1 MDQAIPDPATLLPP
15 SFAAVAPVLEEV
27 IERWHAADPAPA
39 GWPEAMSALP
49 PREPEGWARLV
60 EQLQLINTF
69 QWHEEDRSRAHGAGD
84 AVLGAVKRSIDDSNR
99 RRVQSVDRLD
109 AVIHAGYSALGVI
122 EPGAP
127 LNSESPGSIID
138 RLSVLALKAWHAAE
152 AVVEAAPNERRA
164 MQDRLAMIR
173 EQQRDLGGCLD
184 DLLLGIRQGRVGL
197 KLYRQIKLYRDAETG
212 RLVADLD

>member
-1 MDQAIPDPATLLPP
+1 MPDPAALLPS
-15 SFAAVAPVLEEV
+15 SFAAVAPVLDEV
-27 IERWHAADPAPA
+27 IERWHAAEPGLGTWLEVQATV
-39 GWPEAMSALP
+39 P
-49 PREPEGWARLV
+49 PREPEGWQRMV

-69 QWHEEDRSRAHGAGD
+69 QWHEEDRSRARGAGD
-84 AVLGAVKRSIDDSNR
+84 AVLAGVKRSIDESNR
-99 RRVQSVDRLD
+99 RRVQAVDQLD
-109 AVIHAGYSALGVI
+109 AVIHAGYSSLGLI
-122 EPGAP
+122 NPDAA

-152 AVVEAAPNERRA
+152 AVVEAAPSERRA
-164 MQDRLAMIR
+164 MQDRLAMLR

-184 DLLLGIRQGRVGL
+184 DLLGGIRQGRVGL

>member
-1 MDQAIPDPATLLPP
+1 MNQPIPDPATLLPP
-15 SFAAVAPVLEEV
+15 SFAAVAPVLDEV
-27 IERWHAADPAPA
+27 IERWHAAELGAG
-39 GWPEAMSALP
+39 GWPDVVAAVP
-49 PREPEGWARLV
+49 PREPEGWARMV

-84 AVLGAVKRSIDDSNR
+84 VVLAAVKRSIDDSNR
-99 RRVQSVDRLD
+99 RRVQAVDRLD
-109 AVIHAGYSALGVI
+109 AVIHAGFSALGVI

-152 AVVEAAPNERRA
+152 AVVEAAPAERRA

-184 DLLLGIRQGRVGL
+184 DLLQGIRRGRVGL

-212 RLVADLD
+212 RLIADLD

>member
-1 MDQAIPDPATLLPP
+1 MDHAAPDPATLLPP
-15 SFAAVAPVLEEV
+15 SFAAVAPVLDEV
-27 IERWHAADPAPA
+27 IERWHAGDPSHGSWLDVLAT
-39 GWPEAMSALP
+39 LP

-60 EQLQLINTF
+60 EHLQLINTF

-84 AVLGAVKRSIDDSNR
+84 VVLAAVKRSIDESNR
-99 RRVQSVDRLD
+99 RRVQAVDRLD
-109 AVIHAGYSALGVI
+109 AVIHAGYSSLGVI
-122 EPGAP
+122 DPDAP

-152 AVVEAAPNERRA
+152 AVVEASPQERRA
-164 MQDRLAMIR
+164 MQDRLAMLR

-184 DLLLGIRQGRVGL
+184 ALLQGIRQGRVGL
-197 KLYRQIKLYRDAETG
+197 KLYRQIKLYRDEETG

>member
-1 MDQAIPDPATLLPP
+1 MDSAQPDPSTLLPP
-15 SFAAVAPVLEEV
+15 SFAAVAPVLDEV
-27 IERWHAADPAPA
+27 IERWHGAEPGLGSWMEVVAT
-39 GWPEAMSALP
+39 LP

-60 EQLQLINTF
+60 EHLQLINTF
-69 QWHEEDRSRAHGAGD
+69 QWHEEDRSRARGAGD
-84 AVLGAVKRSIDDSNR
+84 TVLAGVKRSIDDSNR
-99 RRVQSVDRLD
+99 RRVQAVDRLD

-122 EPGAP
+122 DPGAP

-138 RLSVLALKAWHAAE
+138 RLSVLSLKAWHAAE
-152 AVVEAAPNERRA
+152 AVVEATPNERRA
-164 MQDRLAMIR
+164 MQDRLAMLR

>member
-1 MDQAIPDPATLLPP
+1 MRPVMPDPAALLPS
-15 SFAAVAPVLEEV
+15 SFAAVAPVLDEV
-27 IERWHAADPAPA
+27 IERWHAVEPGPGEWLEVQAT
-39 GWPEAMSALP
+39 LP
-49 PREPEGWARLV
+49 PREPEGWQRMV

-69 QWHEEDRSRAHGAGD
+69 QWHEEDRSRARGAGD
-84 AVLGAVKRSIDDSNR
+84 AVLAGVKRSIDESNR
-99 RRVQSVDRLD
+99 RRVQAVDQLD
-109 AVIHAGYSALGVI
+109 AVIHAGFSSLGFI
-122 EPGAP
+122 NPDAA

-152 AVVEAAPNERRA
+152 AVVEAAPSERRA
-164 MQDRLAMIR
+164 MQDRLAMLR

-184 DLLLGIRQGRVGL
+184 DLLGGIRHGRVGL

>member
-1 MDQAIPDPATLLPP
+1 MKPALPDPASLLPP
-15 SFAAVAPVLEEV
+15 SFAAVAPVLDEV
-27 IERWHAADPAPA
+27 IERWHGADEGLG
-39 GWPEAMSALP
+39 GWTDVLATLP

-60 EQLQLINTF
+60 EHLQLVNTF

-84 AVLGAVKRSIDDSNR
+84 TVLAGVKRSIDDSNR
-99 RRVQSVDRLD
+99 RRVQAVDRLD
-109 AVIHAGYSALGVI
+109 AVIHAGFSELGVI
-122 EPGAP
+122 DPDAP

-138 RLSVLALKAWHAAE
+138 RLSVLSLKAWHAAE

-164 MQDRLAMIR
+164 MQDRLAMLR

-184 DLLLGIRQGRVGL
+184 SLLAGIREGRVGL

>member
-1 MDQAIPDPATLLPP
+1 MDPALPDPTTLLPP
-15 SFAAVAPVLEEV
+15 SFAAVAPVLDEV
-27 IERWHAADPAPA
+27 VERWHGAEPAP
-39 GWPEAMSALP
+39 GDWPEALGALP

-84 AVLGAVKRSIDDSNR
+84 AVLAAVKRSIDESNR
-99 RRVQSVDRLD
+99 RRVQAVDRLD
-109 AVIHAGYSALGVI
+109 AVIHAGFSALGVI
-122 EPGAP
+122 DPSAP

-152 AVVEAAPNERRA
+152 AVVEAAPADRRA
-164 MQDRLAMIR
+164 MQDRLAMLR
-173 EQQRDLGGCLD
+173 EQQRDLGQCLD
-184 DLLLGIRQGRVGL
+184 ELLQGIRQGRVGL